1 MVLSGS
7 TAKGCPVSGGAQ
19 GGGPVVK
26 GAGGPGRWAR
36 AGRWLRTA
44 GRVFVVAVAFAKNL
58 GDVVGGIERHL

>member
-1 MVLSGS
+1 M
-7 TAKGCPVSGGAQ
+7 
-19 GGGPVVK
+19 VK